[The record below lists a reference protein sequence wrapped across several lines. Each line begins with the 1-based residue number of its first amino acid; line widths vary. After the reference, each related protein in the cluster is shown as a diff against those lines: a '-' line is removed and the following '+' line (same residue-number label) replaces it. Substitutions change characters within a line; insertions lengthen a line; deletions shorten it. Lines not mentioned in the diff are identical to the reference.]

1 MPKTAIVQAR
11 IEPELKAKAEA
22 ILASV
27 GLNTTTAITMFYTQM
42 VNRREFPLE
51 IKVPNAET
59 LSAIAE
65 LRDPKLREELK
76 THASVAD
83 LMADLEA

>member
-51 IKVPNAET
+51 IKVPNTET

-65 LRDPKLREELK
+65 AQSPENLSSYN
-76 THASVAD
+76 SVNQAFAD
-83 LMADLEA
+83 VWDNA